1 MYFWWSPQFTTFIRF
16 FMLITVLESWPL
28 LYGNPP
34 SKLIILLT
42 CLWNAFIDA
51 IWFFHF
57 HSFLLIFFKTSIQ
70 NGGFHHVSYI
80 HGMWLLSFAHIRFLT
95 DPPWHL
101 LVMLWIQTVTCIISP
116 FCLPPSCEPSGCPCT
131 ALLLHLIP
139 ARWPQALLPNRE
151 PEHSQSTV
159 KTDLDIRSRAS
170 LSQVI
175 KTFC

>member
-1 MYFWWSPQFTTFIRF
+1 MISIHYIYQIYHADHCTWVMATVVWKPTIKAYHSPGMPLKCFHRRHMIFSFSLLFT
-16 FMLITVLESWPL
+16 
-28 LYGNPP
+28 
-34 SKLIILLT
+34 
-42 CLWNAFIDA
+42 
-51 IWFFHF
+51 HF
-57 HSFLLIFFKTSIQ
+57 FFKTSIQ
-70 NGGFHHVSYI
+70 NGGVHHVSYI

-159 KTDLDIRSRAS
+159 KTDLDIRSQAS
-170 LSQVI
+170 LSQVV